1 MLQMAIHFPTLRA
14 MRIAHHLLLVLALGS
29 FGFAKKPVITVRFH
43 IEANERDGQ
52 PFAMPVTFHNPERKG
67 FMTQIPSISERNI
80 EAIFPFPAP
89 DGSAGCAFKLDNFGR
104 TALEEMSLSNRGA
117 SVVAFVG
124 TKTGTHQVI
133 DMVVDKVIRDGIIS
147 IPRGL
152 TDLEILALE
161 MEFKNMKTG
170 KKKSKKEIEQQS
182 AIPRS

>member
-1 MLQMAIHFPTLRA
+1 
-14 MRIAHHLLLVLALGS
+14 MRIAPLLLLVLALGS
-29 FGFAKKPVITVRFH
+29 LGFSKKQVITVRFH

-67 FMTQIPSISERNI
+67 FAAQIPAISERNI

-89 DGSAGCAFKLDNFGR
+89 DGSLGCAFKLDNFGR
-104 TALEEMSLSNRGA
+104 TALEEMTLSNRGA

-124 TKTGTHQVI
+124 TKTGTHQVV

-152 TDLEILALE
+152 TQLEIMALE
-161 MEFKNMKTG
+161 KEFKVLGQTG
-170 KKKSKKEIEQQS
+170 RKKK
-182 AIPRS
+182 

>member
-1 MLQMAIHFPTLRA
+1 
-14 MRIAHHLLLVLALGS
+14 MRLAPFLLLILALGS
-29 FGFAKKPVITVRFH
+29 FGFSKKPTITVRFH

-67 FMTQIPSISERNI
+67 FAAQIPAISERNI

-89 DGSAGCAFKLDNFGR
+89 DGTSGCAFKLDNFGR
-104 TALEEMSLSNRGA
+104 TALEEMTLSNRGA

-124 TKTGTHQVI
+124 TKSGTHQVV

-147 IPRGL
+147 IPKGL
-152 TDLEILALE
+152 TGLEIAAME

-170 KKKSKKEIEQQS
+170 KKRTKKEIKLDS
-182 AIPRS
+182 AIP